1 LEKNRSIT
9 SDRKFFEISIE
20 KITNIICYASN
31 NWNEGGYCPF
41 GGPLFW
47 NSLDVKTRKI
57 QKPNFGANFFKIFSL
72 EHHKKNEWKIRN
84 GKPFKKVQLKKP
96 KIVWPRHR

>member
-1 LEKNRSIT
+1 MLCIK
-9 SDRKFFEISIE
+9 
-20 KITNIICYASN
+20 Y
-31 NWNEGGYCPF
+31 NWNEGGYCPI

-47 NSLDVKTRKI
+47 YSLDVKIRKI
-57 QKPNFGANFFKIFSL
+57 QKPNFGADFFKTFSL

-96 KIVWPRHR
+96 KIVWSRHR